1 MRTLTRAAWWE
12 RGGENP
18 TGRGLDR
25 LGGEKYRTA
34 RHETSLISEFWGQGV
49 EAEVRNL
56 FKRSWDDRVKEEN
69 LMS

>member
-34 RHETSLISEFWGQGV
+34 RHETSLILNSGV
-49 EAEVRNL
+49 KGWKQKCAIYL
-56 FKRSWDDRVKEEN
+56 KGHGMIKEEN